1 MLFFV
6 KLSPSN
12 VISHTLEGISVPH
25 LLPDKVPARRW
36 SPTLVTDGRT
46 LAVVNVDFSIPVP
59 LTIVLETLKNDFK
72 DLSNSLYLI
81 PTQETTLQQYLNF
94 HLPVDHSI
102 WTCGKGRRVV
112 QSCFEPSSSI
122 VWKDSSSSLMTEP
135 TSWSSSKGRQYL
147 TIMNTENI
155 DLDSH
160 WDEKKN

>member
-1 MLFFV
+1 MEITLFSSGISELLLQLFPTTGHPANGIF
-6 KLSPSN
+6 KSDALQN
-12 VISHTLEGISVPH
+12 VSIRCYNTLEGIAILH

-46 LAVVNVDFSIPVP
+46 LAVVNVDFSNPVP

-81 PTQETTLQQYLNF
+81 PTQETSLQQYLNF

-112 QSCFEPSSSI
+112 QCCFEPSSSSI
-122 VWKDSSSSLMTEP
+122 V
-135 TSWSSSKGRQYL
+135 
-147 TIMNTENI
+147 
-155 DLDSH
+155 
-160 WDEKKN
+160 

>member
-1 MLFFV
+1 MDITLFSSGFSELLLQLLPTTGQPANGIYSNLILSKMLSFV

-122 VWKDSSSSLMTEP
+122 V
-135 TSWSSSKGRQYL
+135 
-147 TIMNTENI
+147 
-155 DLDSH
+155 
-160 WDEKKN
+160 